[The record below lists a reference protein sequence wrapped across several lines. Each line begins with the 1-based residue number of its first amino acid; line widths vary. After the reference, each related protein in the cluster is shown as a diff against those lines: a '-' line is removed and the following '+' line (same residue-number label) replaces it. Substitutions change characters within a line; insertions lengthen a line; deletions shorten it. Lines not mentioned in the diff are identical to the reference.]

1 MGLLDLADRTWP
13 LLNRIVGLHTA
24 AYRATGGLLG
34 HRVPG
39 APAMLLLDHIGA
51 RSGIVRTTP
60 LAYAQ
65 DGRDLVLVASKGG
78 HPKHP
83 SWYHNLVAHPET
95 SVQVGRERRGVRAR
109 VARPEERARLWALAT
124 SVYSGFDTYQ
134 ERTDREIP
142 LIVLEPR

>member
-134 ERTDREIP
+134 ERSDREIP